1 MNKWWLVIIA
11 AFFEVGWAT
20 GLKYAD
26 SFGAWTLTVI
36 AIVISF
42 WLLVRAATSLPTS
55 TVYAIFVALGTVG
68 TVAVD
73 LLFFSAPFNL
83 WMLVFIALLLVGVIG
98 LKVVT
103 GSLDEEEEVKR

>member
-11 AFFEVGWAT
+11 AIFEVGWAT

-26 SFGAWTLTVI
+26 SFGTWTLTVI

-42 WLLVRAATSLPTS
+42 WLLVRAATILPTS

-73 LLFFSAPFNL
+73 LLFFNAPFNL
-83 WMLVFIALLLVGVIG
+83 WMLAFIALLLIGVIG

-103 GSLDEEEEVKR
+103 GNPNEEEEVKR

>member
-26 SFGAWTLTVI
+26 SFGTWSLTVI

-73 LLFFSAPFNL
+73 LLFFLALRLIFGCSS
-83 WMLVFIALLLVGVIG
+83 LLLYY
-98 LKVVT
+98 
-103 GSLDEEEEVKR
+103 SLVLLV